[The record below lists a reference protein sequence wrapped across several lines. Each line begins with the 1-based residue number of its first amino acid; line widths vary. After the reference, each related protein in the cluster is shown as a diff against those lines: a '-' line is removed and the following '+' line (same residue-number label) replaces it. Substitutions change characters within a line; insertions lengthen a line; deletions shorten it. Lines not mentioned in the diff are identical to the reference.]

1 MDLNTQ
7 SHLTLLIL
15 QLLCF
20 RYHTYN
26 KSSLHYESE
35 WMSNISMVLTGVAF
49 YHKYYHYL
57 FTSQMPGNIK
67 QWIDEHM
74 NCEDIA
80 MNFLISNTTGKL
92 WDVMEGK
99 LVKSEMKM
107 QSTTWAFWEI
117 YSCYQNIYH
126 TSVSPFGGIEDNCHV
141 FQLTIEIGLSWFLP
155 LHAESKL

>member
-1 MDLNTQ
+1 MHN
-7 SHLTLLIL
+7 LISP
-15 QLLCF
+15 CSFCIFF

-26 KSSLHYESE
+26 KSALHYESE

-92 WDVMEGK
+92 WDVTEGK

-107 QSTTWAFWEI
+107 QSGTWAFWVPKT
-117 YSCYQNIYH
+117 YRNLQLLSKYLSYL
-126 TSVSPFGGIEDNCHV
+126 SVSFWRNRGQLLCVSINHWDWLILV
-141 FQLTIEIGLSWFLP
+141 FTCTCRE
-155 LHAESKL
+155 